1 MANVVEIILKMGG
14 GAQVQAQLKGIQA
27 GFASASSAAKTFA
40 GGLAAAGVTT
50 ALASMWKAAEESRV
64 ATFQLSRALESAGQA
79 SAAAMKVF
87 EGQATAL
94 QALTGVADETVLA
107 VQRMLLGM
115 GATADQVERLTP
127 LALDMAAAMGTDATT
142 AAKQL
147 GAALKGQEIAL
158 GSLNIKAA
166 NFEDLLGQLNARFKG
181 QAQALAEARGP
192 MAQMQTAFGDMN
204 EQLGHLVAWTAT
216 PLVAELNK
224 VAQAVNQILSV
235 PVGQGA
241 KAVLGA
247 LASMTPTLANARAL
261 GGAATG
267 LAGLLAPG
275 APASSPFS
283 FANRFPG
290 GIGTGDEE
298 GPAIE
303 AERQRQAAAAQAL
316 LQVEANLNNQYAFRR
331 ALIESDPFMGE
342 VERQE
347 ALASVLRDELPVLQ
361 EREDLLRAEFE
372 RQTRA
377 DPGRTL
383 QTTIEAERQLGEA
396 QLERLRVT
404 QRIEAVQRS
413 GTFSGALAARVNELR
428 DAFGNMSRNM
438 ANVTFDV
445 VTSGV
450 QGLSGALTSII
461 MGTQSAAQAFAQ
473 FGQQL
478 LTNFIQQILSAV
490 LYAKVAIP
498 VLTALGVVSGG
509 VTAAS
514 GAAVTTAA
522 LASGMAAATAA
533 TSGGFAA
540 GGYTGDG
547 PTMQV
552 AGAVHRGEFVFP
564 AQAVRQYG
572 VANLESMAFGGGA
585 AAPAEPIRVLVY
597 DNRQTVDRL
606 ARDPRFRNVIL
617 DLTGK

>member
-27 GFASASSAAKTFA
+27 GFASVRDGWQQLTGA
-40 GGLAAAGVTT
+40 LAAAGVTT
-50 ALASMWKAAEESRV
+50 ALRSMWRAAEEARV
-64 ATFQLSRALESAGQA
+64 ASFRLMTALEASGQAAVGAAEGMSSQAEALES
-79 SAAAMKVF
+79 
-87 EGQATAL
+87 
-94 QALTGVADETVLA
+94 LTGISDETTMA
-107 VQRMLLGM
+107 VQSLLLSM
-115 GATADQVERLTP
+115 GATANQVERLTP
-127 LALDMAAAMGTDATT
+127 LVLDVSAAMGTDALT
-142 AAKQL
+142 AARQL
-147 GAALKGQEIAL
+147 GQALDGQEIQL
-158 GSLNIKAA
+158 GRLNIRVKT
-166 NFEDLLGQLNARFKG
+166 FDELLDVLNNRVRG
-181 QAQALAEARGP
+181 QAAALLQAKGPAAELGVEIGRLSETIGEMLNQMASPTLSVFARSLASANQAL
-192 MAQMQTAFGDMN
+192 
-204 EQLGHLVAWTAT
+204 
-216 PLVAELNK
+216 
-224 VAQAVNQILSV
+224 S
-235 PVGQGA
+235 
-241 KAVLGA
+241 
-247 LASMTPTLANARAL
+247 
-261 GGAATG
+261 
-267 LAGLLAPG
+267 GLLAVYNLPG
-275 APASSPFS
+275 TIQGQIDASASEGLRS
-283 FANRFPG
+283 TPG

-303 AERQRQAAAAQAL
+303 AERQRQASAAQAL

-383 QTTIEAERQLGEA
+383 ETTIEAERQLTEA
-396 QLERLRVT
+396 QLERLRAT
-404 QRIEAVQRS
+404 ERIEAIQRS

-428 DAFGNMSRNM
+428 DAFGNMAVSM
-438 ANVTFDV
+438 ANVAFNV

-450 QGLSGALTSII
+450 EGLSGALTSII
-461 MGTQSAAQAFAQ
+461 MGTKTAAQAFAQ

-478 LTNFIQQILSAV
+478 LTTFIQQIITAV

-498 VLTALGVVSGG
+498 ILTALGVLSGG

-522 LASGMAAATAA
+522 LSSGMAAASAA

-572 VANLESMAFGGGA
+572 VANLEAMAFGGGGESGGESS
-585 AAPAEPIRVLVY
+585 PMRVVI
-597 DNRQTVDRL
+597 VDDRRGAQQL
-606 ARDPRFRNVIL
+606 MRDPRFKSFIVDLSRNA
-617 DLTGK
+617 